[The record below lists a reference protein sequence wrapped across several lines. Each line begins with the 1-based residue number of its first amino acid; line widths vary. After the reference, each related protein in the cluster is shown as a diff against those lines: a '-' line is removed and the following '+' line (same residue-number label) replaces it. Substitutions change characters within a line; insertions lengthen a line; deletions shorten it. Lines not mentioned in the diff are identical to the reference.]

1 MRQRKGSVPAAL
13 SRFLIRVLVVLGLA
27 FLAYRFL
34 LYLQVRQFYPAGMVI
49 AGVNVSGLSADQA
62 RQKINDTYFAPVA
75 IYYQAEEIKI
85 APQDVGFA
93 LDLEGMRTEAEQKQ
107 AEQELWQGFLF
118 YLMQWS
124 WQPIEIPLRA
134 SHNPEQLQQLLEIIA
149 QLMDKPAR
157 PPQLAPITLSVQ
169 EGEAGYV
176 ADVPATIEAVAMALY
191 RPDHRQA
198 QFVIIDQPAPPR
210 DFNLLKQHLESLLVA
225 YSSQTSVFI
234 LNLQTGEE
242 IAINADIAVSGM
254 SIVKIA
260 ILMETYRAI
269 DTLPTFDQSKLI
281 SETAVFSGN
290 YSANLLL
297 DIVAGQDNAYLG
309 VDILTES
316 LHHLGLLN
324 SFIATP
330 YEERDRPERTTYI
343 TPANSRT
350 DISFNPDTAMQT
362 TAEEMG
368 SLLSMIYYCSEG
380 GGALLAAY
388 PDQLTAQECQTLL
401 DYMELN
407 KIHHLIE
414 AGAPAGTTIAHKHG
428 WISDTHGDAGI
439 VFSPGGDYVI
449 VMYMYNP
456 EWLMST
462 ISFPLLAEISR
473 ATYNY
478 FNPTAPF
485 LGLPQHH
492 DDSAI
497 ELQPGIQV
505 K

>member
-1 MRQRKGSVPAAL
+1 M
-13 SRFLIRVLVVLGLA
+13 LVVLGLA

-34 LYLQVRQFYPAGMVI
+34 GYLQVRQFYPAGMMI
-49 AGVNVSGLSADQA
+49 AGVNISGLSSDQA
-62 RQKINDTYFAPVA
+62 RQRINEAYFAPVA
-75 IYYQAEEIKI
+75 IYYQDEEIKI
-85 APQDVGFA
+85 APQDVGFT
-93 LDLEGMRTEAEQKQ
+93 LDLEAMLAEADQKRT
-107 AEQELWQGFLF
+107 EQELWQGFLF

-134 SHNPEQLQQLLEIIA
+134 SHNPEQLQQVLEIIA

-176 ADVPATIEAVAMALY
+176 ADVPATIEPVTMALY

-198 QFVIIDQPAPPR
+198 QFVVLEQPAPPR

-242 IAINADIAVSGM
+242 IAINADVAVSGM

-260 ILMETYRAI
+260 ILMETYRAL
-269 DTLPTFDQSKLI
+269 DTLPDFDQSKLI
-281 SETAVFSGN
+281 SETAVISGN

-316 LHHLGLLN
+316 LHHLGLVN

-362 TAEEMG
+362 TAEEIG
-368 SLLSMIYYCSEG
+368 SLLSMIYYCSKG

-388 PDQLTAQECQTLL
+388 PNQLTAEECQALL
-401 DYMELN
+401 HYMELN

-428 WISDTHGDAGI
+428 WIGDTHGDAGI

-492 DDSAI
+492 DDPAI
-497 ELQPGIQV
+497 QLEPGIQV